1 MRKSPYS
8 LADPGEGGTA
18 RFILAPSERAAK
30 PGDGVRIGGVGR
42 GFLPVGGRD
51 SLSEISKSDVDAETT
66 RIFFC
71 TTFGKT
77 WNPEKFPILMSEH
90 FVKHGLNLNLHA
102 TPIPNRCR

>member
-66 RIFFC
+66 KILFAL
-71 TTFGKT
+71 
-77 WNPEKFPILMSEH
+77 PSEKP
-90 FVKHGLNLNLHA
+90 G
-102 TPIPNRCR
+102 IPKSFLAL